1 MSTITIDDIAYTEG
15 DLSNEAKEELGS
27 MQICDQRIAVL
38 QTDLAIAQTA
48 RNAYAVALNS
58 LLPKA
63 APNEKAKVKAK
74 VKAKKS

>member
-1 MSTITIDDIAYTEG
+1 MSTITIDDVVYAE
-15 DLSNEAKEELGS
+15 DALSNEAKEELGS
-27 MQICDQRIAVL
+27 MQICDQRIAAL

-63 APNEKAKVKAK
+63 PSKAKA
-74 VKAKKS
+74 KAKKV